1 MVGAMDVRIG
11 ISDSTRELQVRT
23 PSSADDVVAALREA
37 LKENSLFEL
46 TDDKGRR
53 VVVPVTKLSYLDLGA
68 VEGRPVGFG
77 TL

>member
-1 MVGAMDVRIG
+1 MDVRIG

-23 PSSADDVVAALREA
+23 PSSADEIVAALGQA
-37 LKENSLFEL
+37 LKNNSLFEL

-53 VVVPVTKLSYLDLGA
+53 VVIPAGKLAYLDLGA

-77 TL
+77 AL